1 MTSENK
7 VILQIEPG
15 VMLNRK
21 VIGLVFTILV
31 VAKIVCIYGLVNLRR
46 LEADGR
52 NLDEVEKLVKD
63 GDPMV
68 LKMTSK
74 LVLDGVE
81 DWLDCEEVCIA

>member
-1 MTSENK
+1 
-7 VILQIEPG
+7 
-15 VMLNRK
+15 MLNRK

-31 VAKIVCIYGLVNLRR
+31 VVKITCIYGLVNLRR
-46 LEADGR
+46 LKADGW

-63 GDPMV
+63 GDLMV

-81 DWLDCEEVCIA
+81 DWLDCVAVCIA